1 MHRKVH
7 NQKGRRII
15 MKKIKMTVGQAV
27 VKFLNNQYVEMDGVE
42 NPFVD
47 GIFTIFGHGMVV
59 GLGQALDEDP
69 GRLRVYQ
76 GRNEQGMAHAA
87 IGYAKQN
94 NRRRIIACSSS
105 IGPGAVNMVTAALTA
120 SINHIP
126 LLLFPSDTFATRQP
140 DPVLQQMEVP
150 SDLSITA
157 SDCFKPVAKY
167 WDRVTRPEQLMTA
180 LINAMRVLTD
190 TANCGTAVV
199 SLPQDVQGES
209 FEFPEYFFQKRV
221 HHISRQCADAYE
233 IDKAVEVIKAAKKP
247 MLISGGGVRY
257 SEAGQTVMD
266 FAKAFNVPVS
276 QTQAGH
282 SALPDSFELS
292 VGGVGVTGGLAAN
305 ALCKDCDLIIGVG
318 TRFNDFVTGSKWV
331 LFRNPDVKI
340 LAINTSEFHAEKLD
354 ATRCVGDAK
363 VTLEA
368 IMAKLKADGYKS
380 GYTNEIQEI
389 REVWEKERLSVLGV
403 QYHGEGF
410 GEGKFVPCVP
420 SWTEKIMNDYVRDIG
435 GTITESNAVGIL
447 REEADDDAIVVAA
460 AGSLPADLE
469 RLWVTDAK
477 DTYHME
483 YGASCMGY
491 EIAGAVGAKM
501 AAPKQEVYSLVG
513 DGSFMMLNS
522 EIAVAMQ
529 ENIKITVVV
538 LDNAAFGCINNL
550 QMGNGV
556 GSLATEMRKRNEAT
570 GKMDGEYCFTDFGK
584 IGEGYGMKAFYA
596 KTPEEFREAVKA
608 AKKESV
614 SCIIDAKVL
623 PKTMA
628 EGYESWWHIGVA
640 STSGSAPVV
649 EARERLDKHLAEA
662 RMY

>member
-1 MHRKVH
+1 
-7 NQKGRRII
+7 

-27 VKFLNNQYVEMDGVE
+27 VKFLNQQYIEMDGE
-42 NPFVD
+42 ETPFVD
-47 GIFTIFGHGMVV
+47 GMFTIFGHGMVV
-59 GLGQALDEDP
+59 GLGQALEEDP

-87 IGYAKQN
+87 ISYAKQN

-105 IGPGAVNMVTAALTA
+105 IGPGAANMVTAALTA

-126 LLLFPSDTFATRQP
+126 LLLFPSDSFATRQP
-140 DPVLQQMEVP
+140 DPVLQQMEVA

-167 WDRVTRPEQLMTA
+167 WDRITRPEQVMSA

-190 TANCGTAVV
+190 TADCGTAVI

-209 FEFPEYFFQKRV
+209 FDYPESFFAKRV
-221 HHISRQCADAYE
+221 HHISRRCADEYE
-233 IDKAVEVIKAAKKP
+233 LEKAAELIMNAKKP
-247 MLISGGGVRY
+247 LLISGGGVRY
-257 SEAGQTVMD
+257 SEAGGTVME
-266 FAKAFNVPVS
+266 FCKEFNIPVS

-282 SALPDSFELS
+282 SALPDSFDLS

-305 ALCKDCDLIIGVG
+305 LLAKDADLVIGVG

-331 LFRNPDVKI
+331 LFRNPDVKV
-340 LAINTSEFHAEKLD
+340 LAVNTSEFHAEKVD

-368 IMAKLKADGYKS
+368 LMERLRSKGYRS
-380 GYTNEIQEI
+380 GYTTEIQEV
-389 REVWEKERLSVLGV
+389 RKTWEKERLSVLSA
-403 QYHGEGF
+403 QYSGED
-410 GEGKFVPCVP
+410 FVPCVP
-420 SWTEKIMNDYVRDIG
+420 SWTPEIINDYIRDIG
-435 GTITESNAVGIL
+435 GTITESNAVGIF
-447 REEADDDAIVVAA
+447 REEIDDDAIVVAA

-469 RLWVTDAK
+469 RLWVTDVK
-477 DTYHME
+477 DTYNME

-491 EIAGAVGAKM
+491 EIAGALGSKL
-501 AAPKQEVYSLVG
+501 AAPDQEVYALVG

-522 EIAVAMQ
+522 EISTAIQ
-529 ENIKITVVV
+529 EKQKITVVV
-538 LDNAAFGCINNL
+538 FDNTAFGCINNL

-556 GSLATEMRKRNEAT
+556 GSLATEMRYRNEET
-570 GKMDGEYCFTDFGK
+570 GRMDGNYVYTDFAK
-584 IGEGYGMKAFYA
+584 VGEGYGMKPFTA
-596 KTPEEFREAVKA
+596 KTPEEFREAVRA

-640 STSGSAPVV
+640 STSKSDAVK
-649 EARERLDKHLAEA
+649 EARKRIDDKLAEA

>member
-1 MHRKVH
+1 MSKTR
-7 NQKGRRII
+7 
-15 MKKIKMTVGQAV
+15 MTVGQAI
-27 VKFLNNQYVEMDGVE
+27 VKFLNQQYIEFDGKVE
-42 NPFVD
+42 PFVD

-59 GLGQALDEDP
+59 GLGQALDEAP

-87 IGYAKQN
+87 ISYAKQH
-94 NRRRIIACSSS
+94 NRRKIIACSSS
-105 IGPGAVNMVTAALTA
+105 IGVGAANMVTAALTA
-120 SINHIP
+120 TINNIP
-126 LLLFPSDTFATRQP
+126 LLLFPSDSFATRQP
-140 DPVLQQMEVP
+140 DPVLQQLEVP
-150 SDLSITA
+150 NDLSVTA

-167 WDRVTRPEQLMTA
+167 WDRVTRPEQLMSA

-190 TANCGTAVV
+190 TANCGTAVI

-209 FEFPEYFFQKRV
+209 FDYPDYFFQKRV
-221 HHISRQCADAYE
+221 HHISRRGADEYE
-233 IDKAVEVIKAAKKP
+233 LKQAVELIKASKKP

-257 SEAGQTVMD
+257 SEGGDAVME
-266 FAKAFNVPVS
+266 FCKEFNIPVS

-282 SALPDSFELS
+282 SALPDSFDLS
-292 VGGVGVTGGLAAN
+292 VGGIGVTGGLAAN
-305 ALCKDCDLIIGVG
+305 ALCKDCDLVIGVG

-331 LFRNPDVKI
+331 LFRNPDIKV

-354 ATRCVGDAK
+354 ATRCIGDAK
-363 VTLEA
+363 VTMEA
-368 IMAKLKADGYKS
+368 LTKELKAAGYKS
-380 GYTNEIQEI
+380 AYTTEIQEI
-389 REVWEKERLSVLGV
+389 RDIWEKERLSVLGV

-420 SWTEKIMNDYVRDIG
+420 SWTEKIMTDYIRDIG

-447 REEADDDAIVVAA
+447 REEIDGDAIVVAA

-477 DTYHME
+477 DSYNME

-491 EIAGAVGAKM
+491 EIAGALGSKL
-501 AAPKQEVYSLVG
+501 AAPDKEVYALAG

-522 EIAVAMQ
+522 EIPTAIQ
-529 ENIKITVVV
+529 EGAKITIVVF
-538 LDNAAFGCINNL
+538 DNAAFGCINNL

-556 GSLATEMRKRNEAT
+556 GTLATEMRHRDPET
-570 GKMDGEYCFTDFGK
+570 GKLDGTYCYTDFAK
-584 IGEGYGMKAFYA
+584 VGEGYGMKGFTA
-596 KTPEEFREAVKA
+596 KTPEEFREAVRA
-608 AKKESV
+608 AKKETC

-640 STSGSAPVV
+640 STSKSDAVK
-649 EARERLDKHLAEA
+649 EARKRIDEHLAQA

>member
-1 MHRKVH
+1 
-7 NQKGRRII
+7 
-15 MKKIKMTVGQAV
+15 MKKTKMTVGQAV
-27 VKFLNNQYVEMDGVE
+27 VKFLNQQYIEMDGEVT
-42 NPFVD
+42 PFVD
-47 GIFTIFGHGMVV
+47 GMFTIFGHGMVV

-87 IGYAKQN
+87 ISYAKQN
-94 NRRRIIACSSS
+94 NRRRIIACTSS
-105 IGPGAVNMVTAALTA
+105 IGPGAANMVTAALTA

-126 LLLFPSDTFATRQP
+126 LLLFPSDSFSTRQP

-150 SDLSITA
+150 GDLTITA

-167 WDRVTRPEQLMTA
+167 WDRVTRPEQLMSA

-190 TANCGTAVV
+190 TADCGTAVV

-209 FEFPEYFFQKRV
+209 FEYPDSFFQKRI
-221 HHISRQCADAYE
+221 HHISRRCADEYE
-233 IDKAVEVIKAAKKP
+233 LDKAVEMIMAAKKP
-247 MLISGGGVRY
+247 LLISGGGVRY
-257 SEAGQTVMD
+257 SEAGETVME
-266 FAKAFNVPVS
+266 FCEEFNIPVS

-282 SALPDSFELS
+282 SALPDSFPLS

-305 ALCKDCDLIIGVG
+305 LLAKDADLVIGIG

-331 LFRNPDVKI
+331 LFRNPDVKV
-340 LAINTSEFHAEKLD
+340 LAINTSEFHAEKVD
-354 ATRCVGDAK
+354 AVRCVGDAK
-363 VTLEA
+363 VTVEA
-368 IMAKLKADGYKS
+368 IMDRLKAKGYKS
-380 GYTNEIQEI
+380 GYTTEIQEI
-389 REVWEKERLSVLGV
+389 KEKWEEERLSVLGV
-403 QYHGEGF
+403 QYTGED
-410 GEGKFVPCVP
+410 FVPCVP
-420 SWTEKIMNDYVRDIG
+420 SWTPEIMSDYLRDIG
-435 GTITESNAVGIL
+435 GTITESNGVGII
-447 REEADDDAIVVAA
+447 REEIDDDAIVVAA

-477 DTYHME
+477 DTYNME

-491 EIAGAVGAKM
+491 EIAGALGSKL
-501 AAPKQEVYSLVG
+501 AAPDQEVYALVG
-513 DGSFMMLNS
+513 DGSFLMLNS
-522 EIAVAMQ
+522 EIATAIQ
-529 ENIKITVVV
+529 EKQKITVIVF
-538 LDNAAFGCINNL
+538 DNSAFGCINNL

-556 GSLATEMRKRNEAT
+556 GSLATEMRYRNEET
-570 GKMDGEYCFTDFGK
+570 GKLDGNYVYTDFAK
-584 IGEGYGMKAFYA
+584 IGEGYGMKPFSA
-596 KTPEEFREAVKA
+596 KTSEELREAIRA

-640 STSGSAPVV
+640 STSKSDSVK
-649 EARERLDKHLAEA
+649 EARKRIDDKLAEA

>member
-1 MHRKVH
+1 MSKTR
-7 NQKGRRII
+7 
-15 MKKIKMTVGQAV
+15 MTVGQAI
-27 VKFLNNQYVEMDGVE
+27 VKFLNQQYIEFDGKVE
-42 NPFVD
+42 PFVD

-59 GLGQALDEDP
+59 GLGQALDEAP

-87 IGYAKQN
+87 ISYAKQH
-94 NRRRIIACSSS
+94 NRRKIIACSSS
-105 IGPGAVNMVTAALTA
+105 IGVGAANMVTAALTA
-120 SINHIP
+120 TINNIP
-126 LLLFPSDTFATRQP
+126 LLLFPSDSFATRQP
-140 DPVLQQMEVP
+140 DPVLQQLEVP
-150 SDLSITA
+150 NDLSMTA

-167 WDRVTRPEQLMTA
+167 WDRVTRPEQLMSA

-190 TANCGTAVV
+190 TANCGTAVI

-209 FEFPEYFFQKRV
+209 FDYPDYFFQKRV
-221 HHISRQCADAYE
+221 HHISRRGADEYE
-233 IDKAVEVIKAAKKP
+233 LKQAVELIKASKKP

-257 SEAGQTVMD
+257 SEGGDAVME
-266 FAKAFNVPVS
+266 FCKEFNIPVS

-282 SALPDSFELS
+282 SALPDSFDLS
-292 VGGVGVTGGLAAN
+292 VGGIGVTGGLAAN
-305 ALCKDCDLIIGVG
+305 ALCKDCDLVIGVG

-331 LFRNPDVKI
+331 LFRNPDIKV

-354 ATRCVGDAK
+354 ATRCIGDAK
-363 VTLEA
+363 VTMEA
-368 IMAKLKADGYKS
+368 LTRELKAAGYRS
-380 GYTNEIQEI
+380 AYTTEIQEI
-389 REVWEKERLSVLGV
+389 RDIWEKERLSVLGV

-420 SWTEKIMNDYVRDIG
+420 SWTEKIMTDYIRDIG

-447 REEADDDAIVVAA
+447 REEIDDDAIVVAA

-477 DTYHME
+477 DSYNME

-491 EIAGAVGAKM
+491 EIAGALGSKL
-501 AAPKQEVYSLVG
+501 AAPDKEVYSLVG

-522 EIAVAMQ
+522 EIPTAIQ
-529 ENIKITVVV
+529 EGAKITIVVF
-538 LDNAAFGCINNL
+538 DNAAFGCINNL

-556 GSLATEMRKRNEAT
+556 GTLATEMRHRDPET
-570 GKMDGEYCFTDFGK
+570 GKLDGTYCYTDFAK
-584 IGEGYGMKAFYA
+584 VGEGYGMKGFTA
-596 KTPEEFREAVKA
+596 KTPEEFREAVRA
-608 AKKESV
+608 AKKETC

-640 STSGSAPVV
+640 STSKSDAVK
-649 EARERLDKHLAEA
+649 EARKRIDEHLAQA

>member
-1 MHRKVH
+1 MSKTR
-7 NQKGRRII
+7 
-15 MKKIKMTVGQAV
+15 MTVGQAI
-27 VKFLNNQYVEMDGVE
+27 VKFLNQQYIEFDGVE
-42 NPFVD
+42 TPFVD
-47 GIFTIFGHGMVV
+47 GMFAIFGHGMVV
-59 GLGQALDEDP
+59 GLGQALEENP

-87 IGYAKQN
+87 IAYAKQN
-94 NRRRIIACSSS
+94 NRRKIIACTSS
-105 IGPGAVNMVTAALTA
+105 IGPGAANMVTAALTA
-120 SINHIP
+120 TINNIP

-140 DPVLQQMEVP
+140 DPVLQQLEVP
-150 SDLSITA
+150 TDLSITA

-167 WDRVTRPEQLMTA
+167 WDRIARPEQLMPA
-180 LINAMRVLTD
+180 MVNAMRVLTD
-190 TANCGTAVV
+190 TANCGTVV
-199 SLPQDVQGES
+199 ISLPQDVQGES
-209 FEFPEYFFQKRV
+209 FDYPDYFFQKRV
-221 HHISRQCADAYE
+221 HHVARRVADAYE
-233 IDKAVEVIKAAKKP
+233 LEKAAEMILSSKKP

-266 FAKAFNVPVS
+266 FAKAFNIPVS

-282 SALPDSFELS
+282 SALPDSFSLS

-331 LFRNPDVKI
+331 LFRNPNIKI

-354 ATRCVGDAK
+354 AVRCVGDAK

-368 IMAKLKADGYKS
+368 LMEKLQQKGYQS
-380 GYTNEIQEI
+380 GYTTEIEEI
-389 REVWEKERLSVLGV
+389 RQTWEKERLSVLGV

-420 SWTEKIMNDYVRDIG
+420 SWTEKIMNDFVHDIG

-447 REEADDDAIVVAA
+447 REEIDDDAIVVAA

-469 RLWVTDAK
+469 RLWVTDVK
-477 DTYHME
+477 DTYNME

-491 EIAGAVGAKM
+491 EIAGALGSKL
-501 AAPKQEVYSLVG
+501 AAPNQEVYALVG

-522 EIAVAMQ
+522 EIPTAIQ
-529 ENIKITVVV
+529 EHAKITVVV
-538 LDNAAFGCINNL
+538 FDNTAFGCINNL

-556 GSLATEMRKRNEAT
+556 GTFATEMRYRTES
-570 GKMDGEYCFTDFGK
+570 GLLDGAYCYTDFAK
-584 IGEGYGMKAFYA
+584 VGEGYGMKSFTA
-596 KTPEEFREAVKA
+596 KTPEEFRAAVQA
-608 AKKESV
+608 AKKETV

-640 STSGSAPVV
+640 STSQSDAVK
-649 EARERLDKHLAEA
+649 EARKRIDDHLAEA

>member
-1 MHRKVH
+1 
-7 NQKGRRII
+7 
-15 MKKIKMTVGQAV
+15 MKNIKMTVGQAV
-27 VKFLNNQYVEMDGVE
+27 VKFLNNQFVEMDGVE

-47 GIFTIFGHGMVV
+47 GMFTIFGHGMVV

-87 IGYAKQN
+87 IAYAKQN
-94 NRRRIIACSSS
+94 NRRRIIACTSS

-120 SINHIP
+120 TINNVP

-140 DPVLQQMEVP
+140 DPVLQQIEVP
-150 SDLSITA
+150 TDLTITA

-167 WDRVTRPEQLMTA
+167 WDRVTRPEQLMPA
-180 LINAMRVLTD
+180 MINAMRVLTD

-209 FEFPEYFFQKRV
+209 YEFPEYFFQKRV
-221 HHISRQCADAYE
+221 HHISRQCADEYE
-233 IDKAVEVIKAAKKP
+233 VNKAVEMIKAAKKP

-257 SEAGQTVMD
+257 SEAGETVMD
-266 FAKAFNVPVS
+266 FAKSFNIPVS

-305 ALCKDCDLIIGVG
+305 DLCKDCDLIIGVG

-331 LFRNPDVKI
+331 LFRNPDVKV
-340 LAINTSEFHAEKLD
+340 LAINTSEFHAEKMD
-354 ATRCVGDAK
+354 ASRCIGDAK

-380 GYTNEIQEI
+380 AYTTEIQKI
-389 REVWEKERLSVLGV
+389 REIWEEERLRVLGV
-403 QYHGEGF
+403 QYSGEGF

-420 SWTEKIMNDYVRDIG
+420 SWTEEIMTDFIRDIG

-447 REEADDDAIVVAA
+447 REEIDPDAIAVAA

-491 EIAGAVGAKM
+491 EIAGAFGAKL
-501 AAPKQEVYSLVG
+501 ACPNQEVYALTG

-522 EIAVAMQ
+522 EIPTAIQ
-529 ENIKITVVV
+529 ENAKITVVV
-538 LDNAAFGCINNL
+538 FDNAAFGCINNL

-556 GSLATEMRKRNEAT
+556 GTLCTEMRQRNEKT
-570 GKMDGEYCFTDFGK
+570 GKLDGAYCYTDFGK
-584 IGEGYGMKAFYA
+584 IGEGFGMKAFYA
-596 KTPEEFREAVKA
+596 KTPEEFREAVRA
-608 AKKESV
+608 AKKETC

-628 EGYESWWHIGVA
+628 EGYESWWHVGVA
-640 STSGSAPVV
+640 STSKSNAVKA
-649 EARERLDKHLAEA
+649 ARKRIDDHLAEA
-662 RMY
+662 RKY

>member
-1 MHRKVH
+1 MSK
-7 NQKGRRII
+7 
-15 MKKIKMTVGQAV
+15 MKMTVGQAI
-27 VKFLNNQYVEMDGVE
+27 VKFLNQQFIEFDGKVE
-42 NPFVD
+42 PFVD

-59 GLGQALDEDP
+59 GLGQALEEDP
-69 GRLRVYQ
+69 GHLRVYQ

-87 IGYAKQN
+87 ISYAKQY
-94 NRRRIIACSSS
+94 NRRRILACTSS
-105 IGPGAVNMVTAALTA
+105 IGPGAANMVTAALTA
-120 SINHIP
+120 TINNIP

-140 DPVLQQMEVP
+140 DPVLQQLEVS
-150 SDLSITA
+150 SDLSVTA

-167 WDRVTRPEQLMTA
+167 WDRVNRPEQLMPA

-209 FEFPEYFFQKRV
+209 FEFPDYFFQKRV
-221 HHISRQCADAYE
+221 HHIARRVADDYE
-233 IDKAVEVIKAAKKP
+233 IEQAVELIKSSKKP

-257 SEAGQTVMD
+257 SDAGETVMD
-266 FAKAFNVPVS
+266 FCSKFNIPVS

-354 ATRCVGDAK
+354 AVRCVGDAK

-368 IMAKLKADGYKS
+368 ISAKLGEVGYKS
-380 GYTNEIQEI
+380 GYTTEIQEI
-389 REVWEKERLSVLGV
+389 REIWEKERLSVLSV

-420 SWTEKIMNDYVRDIG
+420 SWTEKIMNDYIRDIG

-447 REEADDDAIVVAA
+447 REEIDKDAIVVAA

-477 DTYHME
+477 DSYNME

-491 EIAGAVGAKM
+491 EIAGALGSKL
-501 AAPKQEVYSLVG
+501 AAPDKEVYALVG

-522 EIAVAMQ
+522 EIPTAIQ
-529 ENIKITVVV
+529 EGAKITVVV
-538 LDNAAFGCINNL
+538 FDNTAFGCINNL

-556 GSLATEMRKRNEAT
+556 GTLATEMRHRTES
-570 GKMDGEYCFTDFGK
+570 GMLDGTYCYTDFAK
-584 IGEGYGMKAFYA
+584 VGEGYGMKGFTA
-596 KTPEEFREAVKA
+596 KNPEEFRAAVQA
-608 AKKESV
+608 AKKETC
-614 SCIIDAKVL
+614 SCLIDAKVL

-640 STSGSAPVV
+640 STAKSEAVR
-649 EARERLDKHLAEA
+649 EARGRIDAHLAEA

>member
-1 MHRKVH
+1 MSKT
-7 NQKGRRII
+7 
-15 MKKIKMTVGQAV
+15 KMTVGQAI
-27 VKFLNNQYVEMDGVE
+27 VKFLNQQYIEFDGKVE
-42 NPFVD
+42 PFVD
-47 GIFTIFGHGMVV
+47 GIFAIFGHGMVV
-59 GLGQALDEDP
+59 GLGQALEEDP

-87 IGYAKQN
+87 ISYAKQHN
-94 NRRRIIACSSS
+94 LRRIRACTSS
-105 IGPGAVNMVTAALTA
+105 IGPGAANMVTAALTA
-120 SINHIP
+120 TINNIP

-140 DPVLQQMEVP
+140 DPVLQQLEVP
-150 SDLSITA
+150 SDLSVTA
-157 SDCFKPVAKY
+157 SDCFKPVARY
-167 WDRVTRPEQLMTA
+167 WDRVNRPEQLMPA

-190 TANCGTAVV
+190 SANCGTAVV

-209 FEFPEYFFQKRV
+209 FEFPDYFFQKRV
-221 HHISRQCADAYE
+221 HHIARRVADDYE
-233 IDKAVEVIKAAKKP
+233 IEQAVELIRSSKKP

-257 SEAGQTVMD
+257 SEAGDTVMD
-266 FAKAFNVPVS
+266 FCSKFNIPVS

-331 LFRNPDVKI
+331 LFRNPDIKI

-354 ATRCVGDAK
+354 AVRCVGDAK

-368 IMAKLKADGYKS
+368 ISAGLGEAGYKS
-380 GYTNEIQEI
+380 GYTTEIQEI
-389 REVWEKERLSVLGV
+389 REIWEKERLSVLSV

-435 GTITESNAVGIL
+435 GIITESNAVGLL
-447 REEADDDAIVVAA
+447 REEIDEDAIVVAA

-477 DTYHME
+477 DSYNME

-491 EIAGAVGAKM
+491 EIAGALGSKL
-501 AAPKQEVYSLVG
+501 AAPDKEVYALVG

-522 EIAVAMQ
+522 EIPTAIQ
-529 ENIKITVVV
+529 EGAKITVVV
-538 LDNAAFGCINNL
+538 FDNTAFGCINNL

-556 GSLATEMRKRNEAT
+556 GTLATEMRHRTES
-570 GKMDGEYCFTDFGK
+570 GMLDGTYCYTDFAK
-584 IGEGYGMKAFYA
+584 VGEGYGMKGFTA
-596 KTPEEFREAVKA
+596 KTPEEFVEAIRA
-608 AKKESV
+608 AKKETG

-640 STSGSAPVV
+640 STAKSEVV
-649 EARERLDKHLAEA
+649 REARGRIDAHLAEA

>member
-1 MHRKVH
+1 MKWL
-7 NQKGRRII
+7 KGEK

-27 VKFLNNQYVEMDGVE
+27 VKFLNQQYVEMDGEVT
-42 NPFVD
+42 PFVD
-47 GIFTIFGHGMVV
+47 GMFTIFGHGMVV

-87 IGYAKQN
+87 ISYAKQN
-94 NRRRIIACSSS
+94 NRRKIIACTSS
-105 IGPGAVNMVTAALTA
+105 IGPGAANMVTAALTA

-126 LLLFPSDTFATRQP
+126 LLLFPSDSFATRQP
-140 DPVLQQMEVP
+140 DPVLQQMEVS

-167 WDRVTRPEQLMTA
+167 WDRITRPEQLMTA

-190 TANCGTAVV
+190 TADCGTAVI

-209 FEFPEYFFQKRV
+209 FEYPETFFQKRV
-221 HHISRQCADAYE
+221 HHISRRCADEYE
-233 IDKAVEVIKAAKKP
+233 IEKAVEMIMAAKKP
-247 MLISGGGVRY
+247 LAISGGGVRY
-257 SEAGQTVMD
+257 SEAGETVMD
-266 FAKAFNVPVS
+266 FCSQFNIPVS

-282 SALPDSFELS
+282 SALPDSYELS

-305 ALCKDCDLIIGVG
+305 LLAKDADLVIGIG

-331 LFRNPDVKI
+331 LFRNPDVKV
-340 LAINTSEFHAEKLD
+340 LAINTSEFHAEKVD

-363 VTLEA
+363 VTLEE
-368 IMAKLKADGYKS
+368 ITKRLKEKGYQS
-380 GYTNEIQEI
+380 EYTTEIKEI
-389 REVWEKERLSVLGV
+389 KDKWEKERLSVLSV
-403 QYHGEGF
+403 EYSGED
-410 GEGKFVPCVP
+410 FVPCVP
-420 SWTEKIMNDYVRDIG
+420 SWTPEIMNDYLRDIG
-435 GTITESNAVGIL
+435 GTITESNGVGII
-447 REEADDDAIVVAA
+447 REEIDDDAIVVAA

-469 RLWVTDAK
+469 RLWVTDVK
-477 DTYHME
+477 DTYNME

-491 EIAGAVGAKM
+491 EIAGALGSKL
-501 AAPKQEVYSLVG
+501 AAPDQEVYALVG
-513 DGSFMMLNS
+513 DGSFLMLNS
-522 EIAVAMQ
+522 EIATAIQ
-529 ENIKITVVV
+529 EKQKITVIVF
-538 LDNAAFGCINNL
+538 DNTAFGCINNL

-556 GSLATEMRKRNEAT
+556 GSLATEMRYRNEET
-570 GKMDGEYCFTDFGK
+570 GKLDGNYVYTDFAK
-584 IGEGYGMKAFYA
+584 IGEGYGMKPFSA
-596 KTPEEFREAVKA
+596 KTSQELREAIRA
-608 AKKESV
+608 AKKEKV

-640 STSGSAPVV
+640 STSKSEKVQ
-649 EARERLDKHLAEA
+649 EARKRIDDKLAEA

>member
-1 MHRKVH
+1 MSKT
-7 NQKGRRII
+7 
-15 MKKIKMTVGQAV
+15 KMTVGQAV
-27 VKFLNNQYVEMDGVE
+27 VKFLNQQYIEMDGKVE
-42 NPFVD
+42 PFVD

-69 GRLRVYQ
+69 GHLRVYQ

-87 IGYAKQN
+87 ISYAKQH

-105 IGPGAVNMVTAALTA
+105 IGPGAANMVTAALTA

-126 LLLFPSDTFATRQP
+126 LLLFPSDSFATRQP

-150 SDLSITA
+150 NDLSITA

-167 WDRVTRPEQLMTA
+167 WDRITRPEQLMPA
-180 LINAMRVLTD
+180 MINAMRVLTD
-190 TANCGTAVV
+190 TANCGTAVI

-209 FEFPEYFFQKRV
+209 FEFPDYFFQKRV
-221 HHISRQCADAYE
+221 HHIARRCADDYD
-233 IDKAVEVIKAAKKP
+233 IDQAVAMIKASKKP
-247 MLISGGGVRY
+247 LFISGGGVRY
-257 SEAGQTVMD
+257 SEAGETVME
-266 FAKAFNVPVS
+266 FCKEFNIPVS

-282 SALPDSFELS
+282 SALPDSFALS
-292 VGGVGVTGGLAAN
+292 VGGIGVTGGLAAN
-305 ALCKDCDLIIGVG
+305 ALCKDADLVIGVG

-331 LFRNPDVKI
+331 LFRNPDIKI

-368 IMAKLKADGYKS
+368 IMKRLKAEGYKS
-380 GYTNEIQEI
+380 GYTTEIQEI

-420 SWTEKIMNDYVRDIG
+420 SWTEKIMTDFINDIG

-447 REEADDDAIVVAA
+447 REEIDDDAIVVAA

-477 DTYHME
+477 DSYNME

-491 EIAGAVGAKM
+491 EIAGALGSKL
-501 AAPKQEVYSLVG
+501 AAPDKEVYALVG

-522 EIAVAMQ
+522 EIPTAIQ
-529 ENIKITVVV
+529 ENAKITVVV
-538 LDNAAFGCINNL
+538 FDNTAFGCINNL

-556 GSLATEMRKRNEAT
+556 GSLATEMRYRNEET
-570 GKMDGEYCFTDFGK
+570 GKLDGAYCYTDFAK
-584 IGEGYGMKAFYA
+584 VGEGYGMKSFTA
-596 KTPEEFREAVKA
+596 KTPEEFRAAVQA
-608 AKKESV
+608 AKKEKG

-640 STSGSAPVV
+640 STSKSEAVQ
-649 EARERLDKHLAEA
+649 EARVRLDKYISEA

>member
-1 MHRKVH
+1 
-7 NQKGRRII
+7 

-27 VKFLNNQYVEMDGVE
+27 VKFLNQQYIEMDGE
-42 NPFVD
+42 ETPFID
-47 GIFTIFGHGMVV
+47 GMFTIFGHGMVV
-59 GLGQALDEDP
+59 GLGQALEEDP

-87 IGYAKQN
+87 ISYAKQN

-105 IGPGAVNMVTAALTA
+105 IGPGAANMVTAALTA

-126 LLLFPSDTFATRQP
+126 LLLFPSDSFATRQP
-140 DPVLQQMEVP
+140 DPVLQQMEVA

-167 WDRVTRPEQLMTA
+167 WDRITRPEQVMSA

-190 TANCGTAVV
+190 TADCGTAVI

-209 FEFPEYFFQKRV
+209 FDYPESFFAKRV
-221 HHISRQCADAYE
+221 HHISRRCADEYE
-233 IDKAVEVIKAAKKP
+233 LEKAAELIMNAEKP
-247 MLISGGGVRY
+247 LLISGGGVRY
-257 SEAGQTVMD
+257 SEAGGTVME
-266 FAKAFNVPVS
+266 FCKEFNIPVS

-282 SALPDSFELS
+282 SALPDSFDLS

-305 ALCKDCDLIIGVG
+305 LLAKDADLVIGVG

-331 LFRNPDVKI
+331 LFRNPDVKV
-340 LAINTSEFHAEKLD
+340 LAVNTSEFHAEKLD
-354 ATRCVGDAK
+354 AARCVGDAK

-368 IMAKLKADGYKS
+368 LMERLRSKGYRS
-380 GYTNEIQEI
+380 GYTTEIQEV
-389 REVWEKERLSVLGV
+389 RKTWEKERVSVLSAR
-403 QYHGEGF
+403 YSGED
-410 GEGKFVPCVP
+410 FVPCVP
-420 SWTEKIMNDYVRDIG
+420 SWTPEIINDYIRDIG
-435 GTITESNAVGIL
+435 GTITESNAVGIF
-447 REEADDDAIVVAA
+447 REEIDDDAIVVAA

-469 RLWVTDAK
+469 RLWVTDVK
-477 DTYHME
+477 DTYNME

-491 EIAGAVGAKM
+491 EIAGALGSKL
-501 AAPKQEVYSLVG
+501 AAPDQEVYALVG

-522 EIAVAMQ
+522 EISTAIQ
-529 ENIKITVVV
+529 ERQKITVVV
-538 LDNAAFGCINNL
+538 FDNTAFGCINNL

-556 GSLATEMRKRNEAT
+556 GSLATEMRYRNEET
-570 GKMDGEYCFTDFGK
+570 GRMDGNYVYTDFAK
-584 IGEGYGMKAFYA
+584 VGEGYGMKPFTA
-596 KTPEEFREAVKA
+596 KTPEEFREVVRA

-640 STSGSAPVV
+640 STSKSDAVK
-649 EARERLDKHLAEA
+649 EARKRIDDKLAEA

>member
-1 MHRKVH
+1 MS
-7 NQKGRRII
+7 
-15 MKKIKMTVGQAV
+15 KIKMTVGQAV
-27 VKFLNNQYVEMDGVE
+27 VKFLNQQYIEFDGKVE
-42 NPFVD
+42 PFVD
-47 GIFTIFGHGMVV
+47 GMFTIFGHGMVV

-87 IGYAKQN
+87 ISYAKQH
-94 NRRRIIACSSS
+94 NRRRIIACASS
-105 IGPGAVNMVTAALTA
+105 IGPGAANMVTAALTA
-120 SINHIP
+120 TINNIP

-140 DPVLQQMEVP
+140 DPVLQQLESP
-150 SDLSITA
+150 ADLSLTA

-167 WDRVTRPEQLMTA
+167 WDRITRPEQLMSA
-180 LINAMRVLTD
+180 MVNAMRVLTD
-190 TANCGTAVV
+190 TANCGTAVI

-209 FEFPEYFFQKRV
+209 FEFPDYFFQKRV
-221 HHISRQCADAYE
+221 HHIARRMADDYE
-233 IDKAVEVIKAAKKP
+233 IAQAVQLIQNAKKP

-257 SEAGQTVMD
+257 SEAGETVMD
-266 FAKAFNVPVS
+266 FCKAFHIPVS

-282 SALPDSFELS
+282 SALPDSFDLS

-354 ATRCVGDAK
+354 AVRCIGDAK

-368 IMAKLKADGYKS
+368 ITEKLKDAGYRS
-380 GYTNEIQEI
+380 GYTDEIQKI
-389 REVWEKERLSVLGV
+389 RETWEAERLRVLDV

-410 GEGKFVPCVP
+410 GADKFVPCVP
-420 SWTEKIMNDYVRDIG
+420 SWTEDIMNDFIRDIG
-435 GTITESNAVGIL
+435 GTITESNAVGML
-447 REEADDDAIVVAA
+447 REEIDDDAIVVAA

-477 DTYHME
+477 DSYNME

-491 EIAGAVGAKM
+491 EIAGALGSKL
-501 AAPKQEVYSLVG
+501 AAPDKEVYALVG

-522 EIAVAMQ
+522 EIPTAIQ
-529 ENIKITVVV
+529 ENAKITVIVF
-538 LDNAAFGCINNL
+538 DNTAFGCINNL

-556 GSLATEMRKRNEAT
+556 GSLATEMRYRSEET
-570 GKMDGEYCFTDFGK
+570 GKLDGKYCYTDFAK
-584 IGEGYGMKAFYA
+584 VGEGYGMKAFTA
-596 KTPEEFREAVKA
+596 KTPEEFRAAIRA
-608 AKKESV
+608 AKQETG

-640 STSGSAPVV
+640 STSGSASVQ
-649 EARERLDKHLAEA
+649 EARKRIDDHLAEA